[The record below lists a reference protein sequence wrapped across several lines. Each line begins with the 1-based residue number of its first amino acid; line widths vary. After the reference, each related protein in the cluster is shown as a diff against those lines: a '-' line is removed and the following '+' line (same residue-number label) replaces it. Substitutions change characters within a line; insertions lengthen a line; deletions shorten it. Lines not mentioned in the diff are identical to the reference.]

1 MQTLTIQVR
10 QRYCVHAAPP
20 MSVVYPIQKCG
31 GRSGSVGG
39 SGVMMVGE
47 RGKGVAC
54 AGDKSDLGQTY
65 VPCISSGY
73 CGKHG
78 SNAETFTSSTQEEV
92 PVQRMQK
99 KNTLNGESPQ
109 LRSAWNCEMPSS
121 QPSSVHS
128 YAPRVPSEHIEGLN
142 VRACARSCD
151 SGE

>member
-1 MQTLTIQVR
+1 
-10 QRYCVHAAPP
+10 
-20 MSVVYPIQKCG
+20 
-31 GRSGSVGG
+31 
-39 SGVMMVGE
+39 MMVGE

-73 CGKHG
+73 CSKHG

-109 LRSAWNCEMPSS
+109 LGIVKCHLRSLRPCTHTHQEPHQST
-121 QPSSVHS
+121 
-128 YAPRVPSEHIEGLN
+128 
-142 VRACARSCD
+142 
-151 SGE
+151 